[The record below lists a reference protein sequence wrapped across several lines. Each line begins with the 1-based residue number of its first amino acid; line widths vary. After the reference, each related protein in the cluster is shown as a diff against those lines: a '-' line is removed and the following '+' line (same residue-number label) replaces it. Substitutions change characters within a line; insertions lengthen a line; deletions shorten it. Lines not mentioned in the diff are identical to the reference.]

1 MQEVRIRVAPEILSE
16 QAQKVLNRLATIQ
29 RKFEAIEK
37 RIDQSEGYWKG
48 PAGEVHRNIFVE
60 HKDDIRQ
67 AIERLKENEKQLE
80 MIAQNYLSVEKKV
93 ENEAEGLPTEIIF

>member
-1 MQEVRIRVAPEILSE
+1 M
-16 QAQKVLNRLATIQ
+16 
-29 RKFEAIEK
+29 
-37 RIDQSEGYWKG
+37 
-48 PAGEVHRNIFVE
+48 HRNIFVE